1 MQIEFHGIYQ
11 IQSLSGSFMRRS
23 SGMNVSFVDLDGN
36 VVGGRVAGPLVVASP
51 AAVMVVTFLASEQ
64 HEQKL
69 NTQKNEVISTVTPTV
84 AARMSSAGPMLN
96 NLSSSSCFHGDNQ
109 YRIPPSSGRY

>member
-23 SGMNVSFVDLDGN
+23 SGMNVSLVDLDGN

-51 AAVMVVTFLASEQ
+51 AAV
-64 HEQKL
+64 
-69 NTQKNEVISTVTPTV
+69 STWE
-84 AARMSSAGPMLN
+84 RN
-96 NLSSSSCFHGDNQ
+96 NRFIKSNKIFRG
-109 YRIPPSSGRY
+109 